1 MILRIHLYVHSE
13 NVNLQLL
20 FLVLD
25 TVFSLLL
32 GRSLIFHLLSLVHL
46 LKLGV
51 LSSVHTDDGERR
63 ELLSVLLLVC
73 FVGLVFVHIV

>member
-1 MILRIHLYVHSE
+1 MYIRRTFL
-13 NVNLQLL
+13 LQLL

-32 GRSLIFHLLSLVHL
+32 SRSLILHLFGLEHF
-46 LKLGV
+46 LKLCV
-51 LSSVHTDDGERR
+51 LSGVHTNDRERW

-73 FVGLVFVHIV
+73 FVSLVFIHCV